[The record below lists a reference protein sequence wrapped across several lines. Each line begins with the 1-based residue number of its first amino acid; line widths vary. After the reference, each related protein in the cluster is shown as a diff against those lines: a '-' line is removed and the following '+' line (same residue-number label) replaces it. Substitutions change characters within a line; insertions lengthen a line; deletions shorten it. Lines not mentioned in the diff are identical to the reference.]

1 MDKNNFSAGIDTVG
15 GEFLSKILS
24 QVEPKGVVSCC
35 GNVAGGPLNLQYS
48 HLFLE
53 HFSGR
58 NRLARFTTSKKTKFW
73 DKLKNAD
80 WNLDLQSQTKVITLD
95 ELQEEITTILEGGQL
110 GRVVIKHGDD
120 Q

>member
-1 MDKNNFSAGIDTVG
+1 MDKANFSAGIDTVG

-35 GNVAGGPLNLQYS
+35 GNVAGGSFKSSVFPFILRGISLVGIDSQDSPLQ
-48 HLFLE
+48 
-53 HFSGR
+53 
-58 NRLARFTTSKKTKFW
+58 KKQNFW
-73 DKLKNAD
+73 DKLAAD

>member
-1 MDKNNFSAGIDTVG
+1 MFPIILRGISLVGID
-15 GEFLSKILS
+15 S
-24 QVEPKGVVSCC
+24 QDS
-35 GNVAGGPLNLQYS
+35 PLQ
-48 HLFLE
+48 
-53 HFSGR
+53 
-58 NRLARFTTSKKTKFW
+58 KKQNFW
-73 DKLKNAD
+73 DKLAAD